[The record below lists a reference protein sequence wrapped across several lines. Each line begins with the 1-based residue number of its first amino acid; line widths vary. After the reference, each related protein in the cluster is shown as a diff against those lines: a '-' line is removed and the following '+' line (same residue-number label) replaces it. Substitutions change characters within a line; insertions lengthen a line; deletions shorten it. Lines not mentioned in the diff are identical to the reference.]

1 MEEKPDKPTA
11 LFDDFLPYLE
21 SGIDL
26 SQSFASKMG
35 SIDMSS
41 LSRACGFNVKST
53 TNAMTYLLQI
63 LNAVQERTNYM
74 VEGLY
79 CSNFNP
85 IYSKNMYEA
94 ICYDGVRGLTAV
106 FACLFVIT
114 MVGMTMLSLRVA
126 FHEVRNESNWMEELG
141 LDIEYS
147 DGAERDC
154 EGGES
159 QEHGSNVVEIIEE
172 AITEIADDGALHEA

>member
-21 SGIDL
+21 SGIEY
-26 SQSFASKMG
+26 SQTFTSKIG

-53 TNAMTYLLQI
+53 TNTMIYLLQT
-63 LNAVQERTNYM
+63 LNAVQMRTEYT

-94 ICYDGVRGLTAV
+94 ICYDGVRGLTAI
-106 FACLFVIT
+106 FASLFAIT
-114 MVGMTMLSLRVA
+114 VAGMTMLSLRVA
-126 FHEVRNESNWMEELG
+126 FHEVRNESNWIEELG
-141 LDIEYS
+141 LNVEYN
-147 DGAERDC
+147 DED
-154 EGGES
+154 EGEEGES
-159 QEHGSNVVEIIEE
+159 QRNNGVEIVEE
-172 AITEIADDGALHEA
+172 AITEIDDDGALHEA